1 MTQRATKTHGTR
13 VIVGAAVVALAL
25 AFGGGIGAASAAG
38 PAGSTASGTVV
49 RDSGRVVVYY
59 QKQFVDGSTGA
70 YISPLPLV
78 TENTG
83 VDVVNLAA
91 VHMNADEL
99 RLNDLLPDDPSFDTM
114 WSELAEIQR
123 SGVAVVGMI
132 GGAQNATWQSLT
144 DDYDVQY
151 ARLRDFVEAHA
162 LDGIDL
168 DVETDTDISVVE
180 KVIADLSA
188 DFGPSFL
195 ITLSPVTAALVG
207 EDNLS
212 GFDYDDLY
220 RSSGDSIDWFNTQFY
235 CGWGDPTAADYGE
248 IVDYQSTKGAGIP
261 ASKIVIAALTNPDNC
276 GDGWVPLDE
285 LTASIQEIKTTT
297 PTFGGIAGW
306 EYFNSL
312 PGGTEA
318 PWKWAAV
325 MRAAIDEPLPTPT
338 PTPTASPTTTP
349 TAVPAPVPTATP
361 TPASGVLAASVQDSP
376 GLVAGGII
384 GAIAVLVGA
393 VALAVAAFRRRASV
407 ERWALESRQ
416 PRD

>member
-1 MTQRATKTHGTR
+1 M
-13 VIVGAAVVALAL
+13 
-25 AFGGGIGAASAAG
+25 
-38 PAGSTASGTVV
+38 
-49 RDSGRVVVYY
+49 
-59 QKQFVDGSTGA
+59 
-70 YISPLPLV
+70 
-78 TENTG
+78 
-83 VDVVNLAA
+83 
-91 VHMNADEL
+91 
-99 RLNDLLPDDPSFDTM
+99 
-114 WSELAEIQR
+114 
-123 SGVAVVGMI
+123 
-132 GGAQNATWQSLT
+132 
-144 DDYDVQY
+144 
-151 ARLRDFVEAHA
+151 
-162 LDGIDL
+162 
-168 DVETDTDISVVE
+168 
-180 KVIADLSA
+180 
-188 DFGPSFL
+188 
-195 ITLSPVTAALVG
+195 
-207 EDNLS
+207 
-212 GFDYDDLY
+212 
-220 RSSGDSIDWFNTQFY
+220 
-235 CGWGDPTAADYGE
+235 
-248 IVDYQSTKGAGIP
+248 
-261 ASKIVIAALTNPDNC
+261 IAALTNPDNC

-361 TPASGVLAASVQDSP
+361 TPASGVLAASGQDSS

-407 ERWALESRQ
+407 ERWVLESRQ